1 MKLKV
6 QHTTQY
12 DYAQEVFHSI
22 QYLRLTP
29 QSSARQQVNFWQLQM
44 PEQAS
49 WGIDS
54 FGNIQHVLTLDK
66 PHNAIAITA
75 TGEVELNPNLDE
87 LPDNLSPYIFL
98 RDTDM
103 TVSDASIAEFSRSF
117 SGATDLQQ
125 LKALSQA
132 LLQEMPYT
140 VGATEVTFTAQQAFA
155 AKRGVC
161 QDHTHVLLSCCRELG
176 IPARYVSG
184 YLYTDDAAHVA
195 SHAWAEVWLND
206 HWQMVDVS
214 NQLYSPSHHIK
225 LAVGFDYLDACPVR
239 GVRYGGGAEMM
250 RSFAIVEQR
259 QQ

>member
-1 MKLKV
+1 MKLTV

-12 DYAQEVFHSI
+12 DYAQEVIHSI

-29 QSSARQQVNFWQLQM
+29 QSSPRQQVNFWQLHM

-49 WGIDS
+49 CGIDS

-75 TGEVELNPNLDE
+75 TGEVELNPDLHE
-87 LPDNLSPYIFL
+87 QPDSLSPYIFL
-98 RDTDM
+98 RDTPM
-103 TVSDASIAEFSRSF
+103 TTSDAAIAEFSRAF
-117 SGATDLQQ
+117 SGSHDLN
-125 LKALSQA
+125 KIKDLSSA
-132 LLQEMPYT
+132 LLAEMPYT
-140 VGATEVTFTAQQAFA
+140 VGATQVTFTAQQAFA

-161 QDHTHVLLSCCRELG
+161 QDHTHVFISCCRELG
-176 IPARYVSG
+176 MPARYVSG
-184 YLYTDDAAHVA
+184 YLYTDDTTHVA

-239 GVRYGGGAEMM
+239 GVRYGGGEEMM